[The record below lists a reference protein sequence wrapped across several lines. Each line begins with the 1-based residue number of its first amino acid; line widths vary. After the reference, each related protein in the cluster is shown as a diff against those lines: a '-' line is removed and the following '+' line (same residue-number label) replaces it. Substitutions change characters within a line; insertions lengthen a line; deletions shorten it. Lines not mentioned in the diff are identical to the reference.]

1 MRSIVIIPTAGR
13 KSILSA
19 TLKCLEQQ
27 SQPPD
32 EVIVSAP
39 DGSHV
44 EILRSD
50 FLKLT
55 YVFGQHGLTAQRNQA
70 LEAAL
75 GRCDIVTFFDDD
87 FLPAA
92 TYIQRLLA
100 AFARNDGWAVI
111 TGHVIKDG
119 IGGPGLTVAEGHA
132 ALAEASAAQTD
143 EQRVTDIGNAY
154 GCNMSFRTSDVGSL
168 RFDERLVLYGWQ
180 EDVDFSRQLAHRG
193 RIVRLHSL
201 LGVHLGAKSGRI
213 SGVRLGYSQLVN
225 PIYLIRK
232 GTVPT
237 HIAAQQI
244 LRNVAA
250 NIVRSVRPEPWID
263 RRGRLRGNL
272 LAAAHLMRQRIEPEH
287 VLKL

>member
-1 MRSIVIIPTAGR
+1 MRCIVIIPTAGR
-13 KSILSA
+13 KGILPA

-27 SQPPD
+27 THRPD

-44 EILRSD
+44 GIYRSD
-50 FLKLT
+50 ILKLT

-70 LEAAL
+70 LESVL

-92 TYIQRLLA
+92 SYIERLLA
-100 AFARNDGWAVI
+100 AFERNDDWAVI
-111 TGHVIKDG
+111 TGNVIKDG
-119 IGGPGLTVAEGHA
+119 IGGPGLTVDEGHA
-132 ALAEASAAQTD
+132 ALAQAATQTD

-154 GCNMSFRTSDVGSL
+154 GCNMSFRTRDVGEL

-180 EDVDFSRQLAHRG
+180 EDVDFTRQLAHRG
-193 RIVRLHSL
+193 RIIRLHSL
-201 LGVHLGAKSGRI
+201 LGVHLGAKTGRI

-225 PIYLIRK
+225 PIYLMRK

-237 HIAAQQI
+237 YIAAQQI